1 MPGAI
6 VLAAGEGRRM
16 GGAKAL
22 LLVEGR
28 PLVWWHVRRLSEA
41 GCQHIVV
48 VVRPERADVIRE
60 QLDVFANVDVVVA
73 ATSSQSESV
82 VAGLAATRAETL
94 FVTPV
99 DVLPASRETLKALAA
114 QLSDHVDACT
124 PQVNG
129 EGGHPVFIKRRAL
142 KLLESDSSLHA
153 LLIALGERRVRLA
166 VEDAA
171 VLGDFDS
178 PADVP
183 VVQFAES
190 SLALR
195 QRGEG

>member
-1 MPGAI
+1 MLAAI

-60 QLDVFANVDVVVA
+60 QLDVFANVDVVA
-73 ATSSQSESV
+73 ASTSSQSESV
-82 VAGLAATRAETL
+82 VAGLAFTRAETL

-99 DVLPASRETLKALAA
+99 DVLPAERQTLQ
-114 QLSDHVDACT
+114 QLISQLNDDVDAAT

-129 EGGHPVFIKRRAL
+129 EGGHPVFIKRRVL
-142 KLLESDSSLHA
+142 KLLDAQASLHE
-153 LLIALGERRVRLA
+153 LLRALGSRRVRLS
-166 VEDAA
+166 VDDAA
-171 VLGDFDS
+171 VLGDFDT
-178 PADVP
+178 PADV
-183 VVQFAES
+183 
-190 SLALR
+190 LR
-195 QRGEG
+195 VEFVTR